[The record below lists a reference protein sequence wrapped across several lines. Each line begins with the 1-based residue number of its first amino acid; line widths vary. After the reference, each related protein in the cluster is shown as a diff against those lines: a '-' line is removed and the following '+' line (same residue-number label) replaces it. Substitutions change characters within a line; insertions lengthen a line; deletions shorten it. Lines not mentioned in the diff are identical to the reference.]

1 MSGEPSPKRERS
13 PAFMMRVVA
22 VGLVIEIVLLGLLTR
37 GCS

>member
-1 MSGEPSPKRERS
+1 MIGDPSPKRES
-13 PAFMMRVVA
+13 GPAFMMTVVV